1 MRTHRLPRFCFLWKY
16 AFMRTTVDLPDEL
29 FQRAKARA
37 ALRGRKLRE
46 FIADSLQRALVG
58 GEVPTPRR
66 VRLPLVKG
74 DGTHV
79 INPSRGDLDASLWD

>member
-1 MRTHRLPRFCFLWKY
+1 
-16 AFMRTTVDLPDEL
+16 MRTTVDLPDEL
-29 FQRAKARA
+29 FQRVKARA
-37 ALRGRKLRE
+37 ALRGMKLRE
-46 FIADSLQRALVG
+46 FIAEALQRALA